1 MNKNNLKRALGSVKK
16 SEEAIQDLGNLIMNL
31 QLDKEELDRIIHVYI
46 RLKTESEVTIEQ
58 LNNIIEAQEPN
69 D

>member
-1 MNKNNLKRALGSVKK
+1 MNENKIKRALSSAKR
-16 SEEAIQDLGNLIMNL
+16 SAEAIQDLGNLIMNL

-46 RLKTESEVTIEQ
+46 RLETEAEVTIEQ
-58 LNNIIEAQEPN
+58 LNDIIEAHEPN